1 MFDILT
7 ASTYAFILTLS
18 SLIFVNYLER
28 ALTSHNTFT
37 VNPRRMLVPDIN
49 LSALETLSVNIE
61 NHIAHIQMSRP
72 EALNSMVPAF
82 WRELPA
88 VVRKIDEESQA
99 RVIVI
104 SSQGKHFSAGMDLS
118 IFTNMAKDFQ
128 GEPARR
134 AERSRRWILELQ
146 DSFNALEEIRI
157 PVLVAIQGGAIGG
170 AVDMICAAD
179 SRYCTQDAFFTIKET
194 ELGMT
199 ADVGTLQRLPHLIP
213 QGLVRELAYTGRN
226 MPSSEAKECGFVN
239 QVFVDQKS
247 MLEGVMKIAAK
258 IAMHSPMAVTGCKEM
273 LNYTRDHSVSDS
285 LNYMATWQSG
295 MLQMPD
301 VHEAMA
307 AGQEKRLPVYS
318 ELHKKMSGM

>member
-1 MFDILT
+1 MPAIDL
-7 ASTYAFILTLS
+7 ST
-18 SLIFVNYLER
+18 
-28 ALTSHNTFT
+28 
-37 VNPRRMLVPDIN
+37 
-49 LSALETLSVNIE
+49 LETLSVSFE
-61 NHIAHIQMSRP
+61 GQIAHIQLSR
-72 EALNSMVPAF
+72 ADSLNSMIPAF

-88 VVRKIDEESQA
+88 VVRQIDAEAAA

-118 IFTNMAKDFQ
+118 VFANMAKDFQ

-134 AERSRRWILELQ
+134 AERTRRLVLELQ
-146 DSFNALEEIRI
+146 DSFNALEEVRM
-157 PVLVAIQGGAIGG
+157 PVLVAVQGGAIGG

-226 MPSSEAKECGFVN
+226 LLSSEAKDCGFVN
-239 QVFVDQKS
+239 QVFTDQDT
-247 MLEGVMKIAAK
+247 MLAEVMKIAQR
-258 IAMHSPMAVTGCKEM
+258 IAAHSPMAVVGCKEM

-285 LNYMATWQSG
+285 LTYMATWQSG
-295 MLQMPD
+295 MFQMPD
-301 VHEAMA
+301 IQEAMT
-307 AGQEKRLPVYS
+307 AGQQKRPAVFS
-318 ELHKKMSGM
+318 NLHKKSSAL

>member
-1 MFDILT
+1 L
-7 ASTYAFILTLS
+7 
-18 SLIFVNYLER
+18 
-28 ALTSHNTFT
+28 
-37 VNPRRMLVPDIN
+37 PDID
-49 LSALETLSVNIE
+49 LSALETLSVSIE
-61 NHIAHIQMSRP
+61 NYIAHIQLSRP
-72 EALNSMVPAF
+72 EALNTMVPAF

-88 VVRKIDEESQA
+88 VVRKIDAESQA

-118 IFTNMAKDFQ
+118 VFINMAKDFQ

-146 DSFNALEEIRI
+146 DSFNTLEKVRI
-157 PVLVAIQGGAIGG
+157 PVLAAVQGGAIGG

-179 SRYCTQDAFFTIKET
+179 SRYCTQDAYFTIKET

-199 ADVGTLQRLPHLIP
+199 ADVGTLQRLPHLMP
-213 QGLVRELAYTGRN
+213 QGLIRELAFTGRK
-226 MPSSEAKECGFVN
+226 MLSSEAKQCGFVN
-239 QVFVDQKS
+239 QVFADHKS

-273 LNYTRDHSVSDS
+273 INYTRDHNVSDS
-285 LNYMATWQSG
+285 LTYMATWQSG

-301 VHEAMA
+301 IQEAMA
-307 AGQEKRLPVYS
+307 AGQEKRLPVYA
-318 ELHKKMSGM
+318 ELHKKSSGM